1 MNYSSRRGTIVVIVP
16 VALKKLIMYYELT
29 NLLQRLRTLTSLRN
43 AMTLSRS
50 GDCKLQALQAAYSSL
65 FTLCQRLV
73 SATSRSVLRRQQ
85 GEEHLELVLGMGSH
99 PTRLSPTSSYCQIT
113 STAAGSCTH
122 ALPQFVYIPYVKQ
135 LTN

>member
-1 MNYSSRRGTIVVIVP
+1 MHYMNVKLISITYSSRRGTIVVIVT

-50 GDCKLQALQAAYSSL
+50 GDCKLQALETAYSSL

-73 SATSRSVLRRQQ
+73 SATSRSFLRRQ
-85 GEEHLELVLGMGSH
+85 
-99 PTRLSPTSSYCQIT
+99 
-113 STAAGSCTH
+113 
-122 ALPQFVYIPYVKQ
+122 
-135 LTN
+135 